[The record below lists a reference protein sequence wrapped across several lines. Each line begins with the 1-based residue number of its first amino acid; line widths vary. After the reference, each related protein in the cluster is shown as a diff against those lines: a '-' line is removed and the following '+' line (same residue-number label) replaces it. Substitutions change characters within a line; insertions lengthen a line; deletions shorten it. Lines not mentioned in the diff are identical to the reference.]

1 MPLPGEKP
9 GAYASRAARGKAEAA
24 LALLPSIEKTGEAGA
39 AILAGDT
46 IVVLDGRIL
55 GKPSSPDEA
64 LEMLTALA
72 GRAHTVIT
80 ACCLLRLERQSV
92 SRAEFAARSRVYMW
106 KPPQALLCAYAAGVE
121 PLDKAG
127 AYALQGEGAFLVRRV
142 EGSCSNVIGLP
153 LSEVIE
159 RLLDYRVISHL

>member
-1 MPLPGEKP
+1 
-9 GAYASRAARGKAEAA
+9 
-24 LALLPSIEKTGEAGA
+24 
-39 AILAGDT
+39 
-46 IVVLDGRIL
+46 
-55 GKPSSPDEA
+55 
-64 LEMLTALA
+64 
-72 GRAHTVIT
+72 
-80 ACCLLRLERQSV
+80 
-92 SRAEFAARSRVYMW
+92 MW